1 MKAGDAG
8 SIPGSGRSL
17 EKEMTTHCSILTWE
31 IPWTE
36 ESGGLQSVGSQ
47 RVRHDLATEH
57 VHVYTHTHTHTHSLT
72 LSCLKNLE
80 KDLFPQ

>member
-17 EKEMTTHCSILTWE
+17 EKGMTTHCSILTWK

-36 ESGGLQSVGSQ
+36 ESDGLQSVGSQ
-47 RVRHDLATEH
+47 RVRHYLATEH
-57 VHVYTHTHTHTHSLT
+57 VRVHTHTHTHILT